1 MKRSSNKRFNRT
13 KAFVTQSAKYF
24 MQIARQFAFA
34 G

>member
-1 MKRSSNKRFNRT
+1 MQGKSNNRFNRT
-13 KAFVTQSAKYF
+13 KAFVTQSAQKA